1 MKNKEQLLYF
11 FLQNKIS
18 LSQYDY
24 KFMANLQTMIQ
35 NNARVTSNQADLFD
49 KLISKYKKQL
59 SKNGLVKEELKA
71 LPWKT
76 MVVESTPEYTGASV
90 RLVGDDITIK
100 VPFNKTFI
108 GQFRNTENNSYSW
121 DSTEKLYRAPFGTLA
136 LKVAYNIL
144 PKFFSHVR
152 YCDILEPVID
162 QLKQYEKLVW
172 NPTATLIDNRLIIA
186 ASNEVLAGRISD
198 MDLEI
203 TPKNLFNL
211 TRLGVA
217 IEPNVY
223 EHDKKLTFA
232 ASKSYQVDH
241 SELETTV
248 SWMKNVGCDNVV
260 IGRGLRSV
268 FWKDEF
274 TSLVEKYG
282 MKVFTPLSF
291 GNMPDGVTMVV
302 QHVSNVDNRQM
313 FSGPISKTIVI
324 QDSRSIEVL

>member
-11 FLQNKIS
+11 FLQGKIS

-59 SKNGLVKEELKA
+59 TKNGLVKEELKA

-108 GQFRNTENNSYSW
+108 GQFRNTENNTYSW
-121 DSTEKLYRAPFGTLA
+121 DSTEKQYRAPFSTLA
-136 LKVAYNIL
+136 LKVAYNVL

-152 YCDILEPVID
+152 YCDTLEPIID

-172 NPTATLIDNRLIIA
+172 NPTVRLVNGKMVLG
-186 ASNEVLAGRISD
+186 ASNEVLSTLITATE
-198 MDLEI
+198 LEI

-211 TRLGVA
+211 SRMGVD
-217 IEPNVY
+217 IDPEIY
-223 EHDKKLTFA
+223 KDDEQLTFA
-232 ASKSYQVDH
+232 ASQVYYVDH
-241 SELETTV
+241 SDLETAI
-248 SWMKNVGCDNVV
+248 SWMSNLGCDNVGV
-260 IGRGLRSV
+260 GRGLRMIS
-268 FWKDEF
+268 WKNDF

-282 MKVFTPLSF
+282 MKLTQSNLGSPSE
-291 GNMPDGVTMVV
+291 GVTMLV
-302 QHVSNVDNRQM
+302 QHVSSVDAKHLFVN
-313 FSGPISKTIVI
+313 SVSKTIVI
-324 QDSRSIEVL
+324 QDSRPVEVL